1 MKFNNNYSQWYL
13 NESVLDIPKDG
24 LDPTVFQ
31 FPDQGAP
38 VIHPRIR
45 AQILQPLVDIN
56 KIVTI
61 LDYFIIG
68 SILTPRYNSNSDID
82 VVAEVE
88 EEVSAVK
95 MESLVELLKAIN
107 GKLAVGTTHP
117 INYFIVKGQYDLDKT
132 EAAYDIADDNWLKE
146 PEERSFN
153 VRKYIG
159 KLKTAFTEVDLA
171 TAELRRD
178 LIDFNELKS
187 LSKTDI
193 SGIETEL
200 TKVLDNIE
208 TDIEGIIQ
216 TYLNAK
222 ILRRAA
228 FEKDMSPAEIRK
240 FGIKN
245 QLPENILYK
254 LLERYYYRDFAIKL
268 KELLN
273 DGVTS
278 ITDVKAIQ
286 KTFKDFM
293 TRM

>member
-1 MKFNNNYSQWYL
+1 MKFDRQFSQWYL

-24 LDPTVFQ
+24 LDPTVFN

-38 VIHPRIR
+38 IIHTRIR

-56 KIVTI
+56 KIVTV

-68 SILTPRYNSNSDID
+68 SILTPKYGSNSDID
-82 VVAEVE
+82 VVVEVE
-88 EEVSAVK
+88 EEISAVK
-95 MESLVELLKAIN
+95 LENLVSLLKSIN

-117 INYFIVKGQYDLDKT
+117 INYFILKGQYDLDKT

-146 PEERSFN
+146 PQEQTFN
-153 VRKYIG
+153 VRKYVA
-159 KLKTAFTEVDLA
+159 KLKNTFTEVDLA

-178 LIDFNELKS
+178 LIDFKELKT
-187 LSKTDI
+187 LSKSDI
-193 SGIETEL
+193 SGITDEVKKTL
-200 TKVLDNIE
+200 AKIE

-222 ILRRAA
+222 TLRKAA
-228 FEKDMSPAEIRK
+228 FDREMTPADIRK

-254 LLERYYYRDFAIKL
+254 LLERYFYRDFAIKL
-268 KELLN
+268 KELA
-273 DGVTS
+273 DEGIDT
-278 ITDVKAIQ
+278 TADVQKVR
-286 KTFKDFM
+286 KTFQDFFS
-293 TRM
+293 RV